1 LGLGPLQLEWK
12 GKGQCWRMVGESGD
26 QMHLEIVGKSWVVEA
41 ESRTAES
48 GVAFA
53 AGFAVKWKGLALPVP
68 GLG

>member
-1 LGLGPLQLEWK
+1 
-12 GKGQCWRMVGESGD
+12 MVGESGD